1 MDDKKKLPQ
10 QNDSGGG
17 GFFTFLLSAFAIGGT
32 AFAVNERQKRKIV
45 VAKNKKLQQQN
56 KELGKNNLKLISEN
70 IKREKGVTEEVK
82 AQLKNLQE
90 NFATLSPPVS
100 RELDAVVLLLD
111 NKQESIAIEKL
122 TKVIENLLAEKLIK
136 EGEITKKPSLF
147 KMLEKALS
155 LNWINKHEYG
165 FANYLKE
172 YRNKEAHELSVKIP
186 KNKKIVLFLTAID
199 LIHTLDK

>member
-10 QNDSGGG
+10 QNDSGG

-32 AFAVNERQKRKIV
+32 AFAVSERQKRKVV
-45 VAKNKKLQQQN
+45 VARNKKLQQQN
-56 KELGKNNLKLISEN
+56 KELGKSNLKLISEN

-82 AQLKNLQE
+82 AQLKNLQK

-100 RELDAVVLLLD
+100 KELDAVVTLLEH
-111 NKQESIAIEKL
+111 NQESSAIGKL

-136 EGEITKKPSLF
+136 KGEITKKPSLF
-147 KMLEKALS
+147 KMLEKAFNLK
-155 LNWINKHEYG
+155 WINNHEYG
-165 FANYLKE
+165 FANHLRE
-172 YRNKEAHELSVKIP
+172 YRNKEAHELSVEIP

-199 LIHTLDK
+199 LIQTLDK